1 MSSSGRHSAHIR
13 LDPWLTIGKGTAPV
27 RGGESKPER
36 IPGATGNVRYRDK
49 VASQTPSCEGSP
61 IRQFVLSKS
70 ERDDRQTSNVVEFL
84 RNAIATKR
92 KLYGRTVKLS
102 DLFKLVDRDG
112 SGTINHEEFRSAD
125 IYDNK

>member
-1 MSSSGRHSAHIR
+1 
-13 LDPWLTIGKGTAPV
+13 
-27 RGGESKPER
+27 
-36 IPGATGNVRYRDK
+36 
-49 VASQTPSCEGSP
+49 
-61 IRQFVLSKS
+61 VLSKS

-92 KLYGRTVKLS
+92 KLYGRTVKELS
-102 DLFKLVDRDG
+102 DIFKLVDRDG